1 MFKKRITKS
10 VLAASF
16 LLLAVGCTNQNTSE
30 EQNSNNTVDTST
42 TGNSNAAD
50 SNYDSNYINNIE
62 VKAFFDFA
70 QKYKDL
76 SSVEFID
83 KIKELDSNNTLSIER
98 GEYDDPTVPHAMLY
112 TVKTKDSST
121 TLRVEVTESDEDLEE
136 NYSVNYLTLMFN
148 NENVSITY
156 NTYFDSYSV
165 TIEDEQPII
174 TKDTLNL
181 YVENPNDLDEKY
193 LILQE
198 KFKETKTTSVEELE
212 NILDHKFTDDSF
224 SSGEVDLPRGTANLT
239 SAHIGIDRF
248 SLGVELVD
256 SSEVYTFTRYA
267 DDIIYGYEVA
277 DANLKGDEVVKG
289 DKYWFHKDL
298 NSKDEVIS
306 YLKSI
311 LK

>member
-16 LLLAVGCTNQNTSE
+16 LLFAVGCTNQNTSE
-30 EQNSNNTVDTST
+30 EQTSNNTVDTST
-42 TGNSNAAD
+42 STTGNSNVA
-50 SNYDSNYINNIE
+50 DSNYINNIE

-70 QKYKDL
+70 QNYKDL

-98 GEYDDPTVPHAMLY
+98 GEYDDPRVPHAMLY

-121 TLRVEVTESDEDLEE
+121 TLRVEVTESDEELEQ
-136 NYSVNYLTLMFN
+136 NYSIDYLTLMFN

-156 NTYFDSYSV
+156 NTHFDYYSV

-181 YVENPNDLDEKY
+181 YIENPNDLDEKY

-198 KFKETKTTSVEELE
+198 KLKGTKTTSVEELE
-212 NILDHKFTDDSF
+212 NILDHKFTNDSLH
-224 SSGEVDLPRGTANLT
+224 SGEVDLPRGSTNLT
-239 SAHIGIDRF
+239 SAYIGMDRF
-248 SLGVELVD
+248 CLDFELVD

-277 DANLKGDEVVKG
+277 DANLKADETVKG
-289 DKYWFHKDL
+289 DKYWFYKERI
-298 NSKDEVIS
+298 SKDEVIS